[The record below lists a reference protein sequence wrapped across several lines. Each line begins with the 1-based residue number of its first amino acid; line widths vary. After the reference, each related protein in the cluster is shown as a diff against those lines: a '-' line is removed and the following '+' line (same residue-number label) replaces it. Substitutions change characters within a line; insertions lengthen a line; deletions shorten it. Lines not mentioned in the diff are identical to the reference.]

1 MHLVTRSLPPFA
13 LRQVALAAAAVTV
26 FALAGCSTI
35 SDTFSGD
42 KIDYRSGGNK
52 TSGLEVPP
60 DLTQLS
66 KDSRY
71 QQSGGSVSAAA
82 FQAPLVGGA
91 NVAPTTPNVAPQSV
105 GSSSIERQ
113 GNERWLRST
122 LSPEQLWPQ
131 LQAFWKERGFTIV
144 QDTPTAGVMET
155 DWAENRAKLPQ
166 DFIRAS
172 IGKVFDGA
180 YSTASSTSSAPASNA
195 VRAAAARSTS
205 RTVAWSRRSPA
216 RTRIRRSGSRVRPTR
231 NSRPNCSRV

>member
-13 LRQVALAAAAVTV
+13 LRRVALAAATMAV
-26 FALAGCSTI
+26 FASAGCSSL

-60 DLTQLS
+60 DLTQLT

-71 QQSGGSVSAAA
+71 QQQSGGSVSAAA
-82 FQAPLVGGA
+82 FQAPPVGGA
-91 NVAPTTPNVAPQSV
+91 VVAPTTPNVAPQSP

-131 LQAFWKERGFTIV
+131 LQAFW
-144 QDTPTAGVMET
+144 
-155 DWAENRAKLPQ
+155 
-166 DFIRAS
+166 
-172 IGKVFDGA
+172 
-180 YSTASSTSSAPASNA
+180 
-195 VRAAAARSTS
+195 
-205 RTVAWSRRSPA
+205 
-216 RTRIRRSGSRVRPTR
+216 
-231 NSRPNCSRV
+231 